1 MRKIQLWKDKE
12 VKIDLHIHSTYS
24 DGVLSPEE
32 LVKLAVSINLNAIAI
47 TDHDNILGYK
57 KASEYI
63 KENNIPL
70 EIIPGIEVN
79 TLFKGEEVHILGYFM
94 DMEDKAFKE
103 MLKKQQAARIAQT
116 KEIIKLINKQEGSNI
131 KFEDVKK
138 LTVENGSMGRPHIAK
153 AVIASGL
160 TGNLSETYAKFIND
174 KSPTYTQR
182 KTVSPHEAVETIY
195 DAGGIPVIAHPCDI
209 ENPEKLIP
217 DLMNYGL
224 RGIEAYHRK
233 HSPAMVEYFSS
244 LAEKLGLIVTGGS
257 DFHSPS
263 LVNGQILLGKNFIP
277 EKIYDELMKEKKRIE
292 IAHS

>member
-1 MRKIQLWKDKE
+1 MRTIQLWKDKD

-32 LVKLAVSINLNAIAI
+32 LIKLAVSLNLDAIAI
-47 TDHDNILGYK
+47 TDHDNVLGYQ
-57 KASEYI
+57 KALDYI
-63 KENNIPL
+63 KTNDINL
-70 EIIPGIEVN
+70 EILPGVEVN

-94 DMEDKAFKE
+94 DLEDKNFKE
-103 MLKKQQAARIAQT
+103 MLKRQQNARIVQT
-116 KEIIKLINKQEGSNI
+116 KEIIKLLNRQEKINI
-131 KFEDVKK
+131 KYEDVKK
-138 LTVENGSMGRPHIAK
+138 LTVENGSIGRPHLAK
-153 AVIASGL
+153 AIISSGL
-160 TGNLSETYAKFIND
+160 TGNLSETYSKYIND

-182 KTVSPHEAVETIY
+182 KTVTPHEAVETIY

-209 ENPEKLIP
+209 ENPEKIIP

-263 LVNGQILLGKNFIP
+263 LINGQILMGKNFIP
-277 EKIYDELMKEKKRIE
+277 DKIYDELLKEKKRID

>member
-47 TDHDNILGYK
+47 TDHDNIVGYK

-131 KFEDVKK
+131 KFEDVK
-138 LTVENGSMGRPHIAK
+138 NS
-153 AVIASGL
+153 
-160 TGNLSETYAKFIND
+160 
-174 KSPTYTQR
+174 Q
-182 KTVSPHEAVETIY
+182 
-195 DAGGIPVIAHPCDI
+195 
-209 ENPEKLIP
+209 
-217 DLMNYGL
+217 
-224 RGIEAYHRK
+224 
-233 HSPAMVEYFSS
+233 
-244 LAEKLGLIVTGGS
+244 
-257 DFHSPS
+257 
-263 LVNGQILLGKNFIP
+263 
-277 EKIYDELMKEKKRIE
+277 
-292 IAHS
+292 